1 MINEVVKN
9 ISLNNPTA
17 LKQLWDALAPDVYK
31 LVYSILKSD
40 DDAKEVTQMVFIKI
54 WEVRNSLKTDSEIKP
69 FLFTIARNSS
79 YDVLRKKYREK
90 IMLGNL
96 QNGFDELYAT
106 PEDDEAT
113 AILRDRLSELIEQM
127 PQQRRSIFLMSRFQ
141 GLTYKQIAQKYNISE
156 NTVDTQMRRALKF
169 LREHLSEE
177 IAMLIISS
185 LTM

>member
-69 FLFTIARNSS
+69 FLFAIARNSS

-96 QNGFDELYAT
+96 QNGFDELSAA
-106 PEDDEAT
+106 PG
-113 AILRDRLSELIEQM
+113 R
-127 PQQRRSIFLMSRFQ
+127 
-141 GLTYKQIAQKYNISE
+141 
-156 NTVDTQMRRALKF
+156 
-169 LREHLSEE
+169 
-177 IAMLIISS
+177 
-185 LTM
+185 

>member
-1 MINEVVKN
+1 MIKEVVKN

-17 LKQLWDALAPDVYK
+17 LKQLWDALAPDVYR
-31 LVYSILKSD
+31 LVFSILKSD

-79 YDVLRKKYREK
+79 YDVLRKKYKEK
-90 IMLGNL
+90 MMLGNL
-96 QNGFDELYAT
+96 QNGFDELVVT
-106 PEDDEAT
+106 DDDEVT
-113 AILRDRLSELIEQM
+113 DILRNRLGELIEQM
-127 PQQRRSIFLMSRFQ
+127 PQQRRSIFLMSRFH

-156 NTVDTQMRRALKF
+156 NTVDTQMRRALNF
-169 LREHLSEE
+169 LRKHLSDE

-185 LTM
+185 FTI